1 MPQPLRVY
9 RELAARVSLIDANTQ
24 TALTRFDY
32 VHHAWDRDLSEY
44 ITLAETTGPV
54 LARIQHL
61 TRERMVPV
69 LQCGLEALDLLAETV
84 GKTKSRDIERAV
96 APQPGKRATLQGLL
110 DRLGEVTKDRSL
122 IGRWIILLYCGVV
135 GGAAQARSLAQAQ
148 PEPEARAL
156 VAPESFV
163 EVVALARARKEGI
176 LANQLEGDVHLVRFE
191 PGVIEFH
198 PGARAPN
205 DLAGRLGR
213 CLQDW
218 TGRRWMVGVTSAS
231 GAPSLREQR
240 QAREAER
247 LEEAARDPLVQEVM
261 SLFPGA
267 RIVAVREAAADPGRD
282 RDDPEP
288 PTANEAQEDER

>member
-1 MPQPLRVY
+1 
-9 RELAARVSLIDANTQ
+9 
-24 TALTRFDY
+24 
-32 VHHAWDRDLSEY
+32 
-44 ITLAETTGPV
+44 
-54 LARIQHL
+54 
-61 TRERMVPV
+61 
-69 LQCGLEALDLLAETV
+69 
-84 GKTKSRDIERAV
+84 
-96 APQPGKRATLQGLL
+96 
-110 DRLGEVTKDRSL
+110 
-122 IGRWIILLYCGVV
+122 
-135 GGAAQARSLAQAQ
+135 
-148 PEPEARAL
+148 

-288 PTANEAQEDER
+288 PTANEAQEDERWKTSARS